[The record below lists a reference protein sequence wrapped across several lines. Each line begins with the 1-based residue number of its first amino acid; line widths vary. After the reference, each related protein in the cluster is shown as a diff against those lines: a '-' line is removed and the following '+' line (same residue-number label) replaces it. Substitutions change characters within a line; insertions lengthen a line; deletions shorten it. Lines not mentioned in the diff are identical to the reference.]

1 MAGEP
6 LLLDE
11 TVRRKLDSLGLVAR
25 HVRAGVMKG
34 DRRSRKR
41 GVSVEFADYRNY
53 VPGDDLR
60 RLDWNVY
67 ARSERSVIKLM
78 EDEEDLAVHIIVD
91 ASASMDFP
99 NDINGAGF
107 NKLLF
112 AKRLA
117 AGLAYV
123 SLGEN
128 DRLTIS
134 TLNDLDAFGPS
145 RGRQH
150 TVRMLRYLHGVEG
163 RGETDL
169 DSLLSSY
176 AAKAARPGLLFLI
189 SDLFSASGFAT
200 GLSKL
205 ASRGYEIVVVHVLSP
220 DEVEPTVAGD
230 LRLVDSETGNVQE
243 VSLDAGLMALYRQRL
258 EQWRSDIRAQ
268 CMRRD
273 AVYVAACTD
282 TPWERV
288 VLQDLRRAGVV
299 R

>member
-1 MAGEP
+1 MAGDP
-6 LLLDE
+6 LLLNE
-11 TVRRKLDSLGLVAR
+11 TVRRKLDSLSLVAR
-25 HVRAGVMKG
+25 RVRAGMMKG

-41 GVSVEFADYRNY
+41 GTSVEFADYRNY

-67 ARSERSVIKLM
+67 ARSDRSVIKLM

-99 NDINGAGF
+99 NDIDGAEY

-117 AGLAYV
+117 ASLAYI

-128 DRLTIS
+128 DRLTIT
-134 TLNDLDAFGPS
+134 TLTDRDGFGPS

-150 TVRMLRYLHGVEG
+150 TVRMLRYLHAVEG

-169 DSLLSSY
+169 DKLLADY
-176 AAKAARPGLLFLI
+176 AAQATRPGLLFLI
-189 SDLFSASGFAT
+189 TDMFSTSGYAA
-200 GLSKL
+200 GLGKL
-205 ASRGYEIVVVHVLSP
+205 AARGYEIVVIHVLSP
-220 DEVEPTVAGD
+220 DEVDPAITGD
-230 LRLVDSETGNVQE
+230 LRLVDSETGSAQE
-243 VSLDAGLMALYRQRL
+243 VSLDAGLLALYRQRL
-258 EQWRSDIRAQ
+258 EQWQADIRAE
-268 CMRRD
+268 CLRRG

-282 TPWERV
+282 QLWERI

>member
-11 TVRRKLDSLGLVAR
+11 TVRRKLDSLSLVAR

-41 GVSVEFADYRNY
+41 GTSVEFADYRNY

-67 ARSERSVIKLM
+67 ARSDRSVIKLM

-99 NDINGAGF
+99 NDIDGAEF

-134 TLNDLDAFGPS
+134 TLVDADGFGPS

-150 TVRMLRYLHGVEG
+150 TVRMLRYLHEVKGH
-163 RGETDL
+163 GETDL
-169 DSLLSSY
+169 DGLLSDY

-189 SDLFSASGFAT
+189 SDMFSTSGFAT
-200 GLSKL
+200 GLGKL
-205 ASRGYEIVVVHVLSP
+205 AGRGYEIVVVHVLSP

-230 LRLVDSETGNVQE
+230 LRLVDSETGNAQE
-243 VSLDAGLMALYRQRL
+243 VSLDPGLLALYRQRL
-258 EQWRSDIRAQ
+258 EQWQADIRAE
-268 CMRRD
+268 CMRRG
-273 AVYVAACTD
+273 AVYVTACTD
-282 TPWERV
+282 QPWERI
-288 VLQDLRRAGVV
+288 VLQDFRRAGVV